1 MIRMNPGKYTC
12 MPIDVSGKM
21 MVRGHGCTY
30 MDIARGIPVSRVNEN
45 KTVKKA
51 AKKPV
56 KKAVKKTTV
65 KKPAKK
71 AVKKPAKK

>member
-30 MDIARGIPVSRVNEN
+30 MDIAKGNPKSKVNES
-45 KTVKKA
+45 
-51 AKKPV
+51 
-56 KKAVKKTTV
+56 KAVKKASKKPV

-71 AVKKPAKK
+71 HVKKSAKRPIKKTAKK

>member
-30 MDIARGIPVSRVNEN
+30 MDIAKGNPKSKVNES
-45 KTVKKA
+45 KTAKKTAKKPAKKA
-51 AKKPV
+51 AKKP
-56 KKAVKKTTV
+56 
-65 KKPAKK
+65 AKK
-71 AVKKPAKK
+71 